1 MIRALSPYYID
12 TDLVY
17 PSEAT
22 GTNVTCEYFTL
33 TVQIWDGDKASPDPT
48 NEYKLTYKNTS
59 GSTGSHKINISSMI
73 QDYVEFTAP
82 SPLGYVSNT
91 SLLDGNN
98 QAWVYTY
105 VEYDGDTLE
114 QFDEATELMTL
125 GYTYGDEGENYTNV
139 PDDFLMPV
147 MDYKI
152 NKYGIFIIPLLS
164 DEVTDNDVT
173 ISVDGGAGVT
183 SFTVLATTDSA
194 KAVRNLWIDV
204 QADFSVA
211 SQYLSVTYKG
221 NTINLD
227 LYDEA
232 RYTPMDVL
240 FQNKDG
246 ALQTFTFFKDR
257 KEETTVTD
265 SIYQTRGGQSSDGY
279 HQFVRYNVQARNSVS
294 ASSGFVRERENE
306 VIQQLMYSRR
316 TWIHDIVSQS
326 YKAVVVKDTSKQFK
340 TQLTD
345 RLINYTMKF
354 EYAYNQINNT

>member
-1 MIRALSPYYID
+1 MIRALSPYY
-12 TDLVY
+12 VR
-17 PSEAT
+17 
-22 GTNVTCEYFTL
+22 TNLDVGGGVACEYFTL
-33 TVQIWDGDKASPDPT
+33 TVQVWDGDKASPDST
-48 NEYKLTYKNTS
+48 NEYKLTYNNTAAA
-59 GSTGSHKINISSMI
+59 TGNHDINISAMI

-82 SPLGYVSNT
+82 SPLGYVNIT
-91 SLLDGNN
+91 SLLNANN

-105 VEYDGDTLE
+105 VTYNGSTTKH
-114 QFDEATELMTL
+114 DESTELMTL

-139 PDDFLMPV
+139 TDNFLMPV

-173 ISVDGGAGVT
+173 ISADGGAGLT
-183 SFTVLATTDSA
+183 SFTVLATTDSS

-204 QADFSVA
+204 QNDFSTA

-246 ALQTFTFFKDR
+246 ALQAFTFFKDR

-265 SIYQTRGGQSSDGY
+265 SVYQTRGGQGSDGF

-294 ASSGFVRERENE
+294 ASTGFIRERENE
-306 VIQQLMYSRR
+306 VIQQLMYARR
-316 TWIHDIVSQS
+316 AWIHDTVSQS
-326 YKAVVVKDTSKQFK
+326 YKAVSVKDTSKQFK